1 MDSFLNAATVRELA
15 KGPGI
20 DTRQW
25 LSNGTVEIGT
35 ADQHPVR
42 FNDETGA
49 PLQHGVLVDV
59 KLRPSGIVVPC
70 RVASACAGNGEGE
83 YHPFVDGDE
92 VLVAI
97 PGGDERAGCV
107 ILGRMNQAM
116 DAFPRTVAGMDATAN
131 TFAFKRVRGPY
142 VLESATALAF
152 RCANTGASLSV
163 DPTGQVFLNSGDGAL
178 LAMAHDACS
187 FQLKDLSA
195 GFQLDPS
202 KKQAS
207 IVAGSTS
214 VVVDD
219 AVSEWQTGGFL
230 KVSTAGNGAAEHVT
244 TIEAVVG
251 LLVQIGLQI
260 GIQQPGPLTGVL
272 LAPILSTIAGLGPA
286 LVAASK
292 APLDPTIA
300 GALVTAFTLPKLPG
314 TPSLGCPGFLA
325 S

>member
-1 MDSFLNAATVRELA
+1 MIDNAAFREIA
-15 KGPGI
+15 KGPGA

-25 LSNGTVEIGT
+25 VSMGTVEIGT

-49 PLQHGVLVDV
+49 PLPHGVLVDV

-70 RVASACAGNGEGE
+70 RVASDCAGNGEGE

-107 ILGRMNQAM
+107 ILKRCNQAM

-131 TFAFKRVRGPY
+131 TLAFKRVRAPY
-142 VLESATALAF
+142 AIESAAAIVLRVASTGSTLAL
-152 RCANTGASLSV
+152 
-163 DPTGQVFLNSGDGAL
+163 DPTGQVFLSSGDGAL

-207 IVAGSTS
+207 IIAGSTS
-214 VVVDD
+214 VVVDND
-219 AVSEWQTGGFL
+219 ASEWQTAGVL

-244 TIEAVVG
+244 TIEAVSNLMTALG
-251 LLVQIGLQI
+251 LAIAALG
-260 GIQQPGPLTGVL
+260 PAPPLTGLSLGAVFAAGWPAI
-272 LAPILSTIAGLGPA
+272 LAAAAKLPLSATNATAIITGL
-286 LVAASK
+286 K
-292 APLDPTIA
+292 T
-300 GALVTAFTLPKLPG
+300 PKSPG